1 MSLKHSLLAIL
12 VMVVWG
18 ANFVVI
24 DEGLADVPPLLFL
37 AMRFTCVALPL
48 VFFVPL
54 PRASWRNVVAVG
66 SFMSL
71 GQFSLLYLALHLGMP
86 AGLASL
92 VLQAQVIFTI
102 VIAAVVIKEPPSRRQ
117 IIGAVIG
124 TAGLVLVVI
133 AHGVAAPVL
142 PVVVMLGAAMSWAI
156 GNVIARQA
164 GVASGFSL
172 VVWSALVVPLPALGL
187 SLLVDGSEEV
197 GRALTHL
204 SGTAIAS
211 TAYTAFGASLLGY
224 GIWNSLLARYPA
236 SAVVPFVLL
245 VPIIGIAAAWVIQ
258 QEVPTVLELI
268 GALIMLGGV
277 AAATI
282 RTRPGTGP
290 QTRREAPTV
299 PSSRDVDA
307 SPTR

>member
-1 MSLKHSLLAIL
+1 MPLKHSLLAIL

-37 AMRFTCVALPL
+37 AMRFTFVALPL

-66 SFMSL
+66 TFMSL

-102 VIAAVVIKEPPSRRQ
+102 VIAAIAIREPPTRRQ
-117 IIGAVIG
+117 VLGAVIG
-124 TAGLVLVVI
+124 TVGLALVVA
-133 AHGVAAPVL
+133 AHGASAPVV
-142 PVVVMLGAAMSWAI
+142 PVLVMLGAAMSWAI
-156 GNVIARQA
+156 GNVIARRA
-164 GVASGFSL
+164 GVSSGFSL

-187 SLLVDGSEEV
+187 SLLVDGTDEV

-204 SGTAIAS
+204 SATAIAS
-211 TAYTAFGASLLGY
+211 TAYTALGASLLGY
-224 GIWNSLLARYPA
+224 GIWNSLLARHPA

-245 VPIIGIAAAWVIQ
+245 VPVVGIATAWIVQ
-258 QEVPTVLELI
+258 DEVPTVLELVG
-268 GALIMLGGV
+268 GAIMLAGV
-277 AAATI
+277 AAATVS
-282 RTRPGTGP
+282 RRRPGP
-290 QTRREAPTV
+290 AARRAALTAPSA
-299 PSSRDVDA
+299 PAGSA
-307 SPTR
+307 LPTR